1 MRESRKFYFSVEG
14 DTEKWYLEWLRD
26 SINTSKEAIF
36 NVKFDCKIDKDPLSR
51 VKGMSVLGKTE
62 IAHIFDRESEE
73 PIHVRQFETTL
84 ERMKEAQNIGK
95 NIKYT
100 LGYCNFSFDLWMV
113 LHKEDSNGSL
123 NYRHQYLSQLKRAFQ
138 EKFSSMD
145 DYKKEDNFKRLLE
158 KLSLT
163 DVWDA
168 VGRAKMI
175 EKRNVER
182 GYILNQHCGHTYFT
196 ENPSLSIWTIV
207 ENILTICKIPS
218 VSTDL

>member
-1 MRESRKFYFSVEG
+1 
-14 DTEKWYLEWLRD
+14 
-26 SINTSKEAIF
+26 
-36 NVKFDCKIDKDPLSR
+36 
-51 VKGMSVLGKTE
+51 
-62 IAHIFDRESEE
+62 
-73 PIHVRQFETTL
+73 
-84 ERMKEAQNIGK
+84 
-95 NIKYT
+95 
-100 LGYCNFSFDLWMV
+100 MV

>member
-1 MRESRKFYFSVEG
+1 M
-14 DTEKWYLEWLRD
+14 
-26 SINTSKEAIF
+26 
-36 NVKFDCKIDKDPLSR
+36 KFDCKIDKDPLSR

-73 PIHVRQFETTL
+73 PVHVRQFETTL